1 MNEFYELAKQIDVI
15 IVFYI
20 FMIVGVYGITT
31 VIMEGIFLIRDLL
44 KKCNKKKKTAKEKT
58 E

>member
-44 KKCNKKKKTAKEKT
+44 KKWNKKKKTAKEKT